1 MNIKVLYIAR
11 EPQKILSGG
20 ASVEKRNLSILQSL
34 YGDNNVIVE
43 YLPRANLRSAAISFA
58 TLSSYGVS
66 RKQEKLIL
74 QSQERYDCKLVFIE
88 GSLWGHLVY
97 ELSKRGCKVVVHMHN
112 IEVELYRDRLKN
124 EKGIVSYIRYCC
136 IKLNEYLSIK
146 HASSIITLNKR
157 DYDDMLNIYGR
168 KADIILPITF
178 PERKIQSSLDE
189 SGNYLLFV
197 GSDFFPNVE
206 GIIWFIKNVAKIVK
220 IKIKIVG
227 GCCKNGLLKDMVL
240 PRNVEL
246 IGYVDDLDYFYS
258 KAAAVIAPIFK
269 GSGMKTKTI
278 EAMSYGKTIIG
289 TDEAFVG
296 IENKASSIGFV
307 CNTTD
312 EFVRAINNFD
322 RKLVNTYTL
331 NSFKES
337 FSNNVFKNKLELF
350 LNDIVRVR

>member
-20 ASVEKRNLSILQSL
+20 ASVEKRNLSTLQSL
-34 YGDNNVIVE
+34 YGDSNVIVE
-43 YLPRANLRSAAISFA
+43 YLPRANLRRAALSLA

-74 QSQERYDCKLVFIE
+74 QSQERYECKLVFIE
-88 GSLWGHLVY
+88 GSLWGHIVY

-112 IEVELYRDRLKN
+112 IETELYKDRLKK
-124 EKGIVSYIRYCC
+124 EKGIVSHIRYYFV
-136 IKLNEYLSIK
+136 KFNERLSVR
-146 HASSIITLNKR
+146 HASSIITLNQR

-178 PERKIQSSLDE
+178 PERKIQYSLDE
-189 SGNYLLFV
+189 IGNFLLFV
-197 GSDFFPNVE
+197 GSDFFPNIE
-206 GIIWFIKNVAKIVK
+206 GIIWFIKNVAKNIK

-227 GCCKNGLLKDMVL
+227 GCCKNTLLKDMVL
-240 PRNVEL
+240 PENVEL
-246 IGYVDDLDYFYS
+246 IGYVDDLDYYYS

-289 TDEAFVG
+289 TGEAFVG
-296 IENKASSIGFV
+296 IENKANSIGFI

-312 EFVRAINNFD
+312 EFIRAISNFD
-322 RKLVNTYTL
+322 RKLVNPYTL
-331 NSFKES
+331 KSFKTS
-337 FSNNVFKNKLELF
+337 FTNNVFKNKLELF
-350 LNDIVRVR
+350 LNNIVSV